1 MRLVCPNCDAEY
13 EVDDAAIPR
22 DGRDVQCSNCGHAWF
37 QAHPEIEAEAEAE
50 ADLYEAPAGV
60 VAEEAEAAT
69 PLELDEDDEVHEPAA
84 AVSVAETVAE
94 VPPVEQAA
102 AVEGVAEVEQAAAV
116 LDSAPL
122 VEAPAVED
130 VAEVAPVTAVEEE
143 AAVEQVR
150 PRTRTLDETVLAV
163 LREEAEREAASRRA
177 EAAPAPVIE
186 SQTEMPLA
194 APQDQGGMAAAVRR
208 IARMRAEAAETV
220 EAEVE
225 PEPAPKTRG
234 QMFPAIEEINSTL
247 RATGDRGQDEGDTMV
262 DTLPDLT
269 APRGRF
275 RRGFMTLVVLA
286 LLIVALYLAAPMI
299 GERIPALA
307 GAAKTYVA
315 VVDAARVWL
324 DVNLRALVATL
335 RGLAGGA
342 GG

>member
-102 AVEGVAEVEQAAAV
+102 AVEDVAAD

-122 VEAPAVED
+122 VQATAVED
-130 VAEVAPVTAVEEE
+130 VPEVEPVTAVEEE

-225 PEPAPKTRG
+225 PEPAPKSRG

-247 RATGDRGQDEGDTMV
+247 RATGDRGQDEGDSMV

-269 APRGRF
+269 TPRGGF

-307 GAAKTYVA
+307 GAAETYVA